1 MRPKTPWTPSSIVLW
16 LIAAVAATLVVCSEM
31 PAEPRTESLPAE
43 VEFEIDAQ

>member
-1 MRPKTPWTPSSIVLW
+1 MRPKTPWTPSSILLW

-31 PAEPRTESLPAE
+31 PSEPGADPLPAE